1 MTVAVAVRKQGR
13 TVVAADSLV
22 NFGGERYPNDNSRF
36 RKIQEVGDSLMVWSG
51 WSLYAEL
58 LTAHLSRQPPPSLHN
73 EAEVFS
79 FFVSFW
85 RALQEEY
92 TLLQPRGSREH
103 PFGELDS
110 VFLLAN
116 RSGVFRISSDLDVT
130 EFNRFAA
137 IGSGSK
143 YALGALQVLYACE
156 EDPLEIARRA
166 VQVGID
172 SNVYCGG
179 PIDVAEVKP

>member
-1 MTVAVAVRKQGR
+1 MTIAVAVRKSGR
-13 TVVAADSLV
+13 IVVAADSLV
-22 NFGGERYPNDNSRF
+22 NFGGERYPNENSRF
-36 RKIQEVGDSLMVWSG
+36 HKIQEVGDSLVVWSG

-58 LTAHLSRQPPPSLHN
+58 LNAHLERQPPPSLHG
-73 EAEVFS
+73 EGEVFA

-92 TLLQPRGSREH
+92 TLLKPLGSREH
-103 PFGELDS
+103 PFAELDS

-116 RSGVFRISSDLDVT
+116 RTGVYRVSSDLDVT
-130 EFNRFAA
+130 EFSRFAA

-143 YALGALQVLYACE
+143 YALGALQVLYE
-156 EDPLEIARRA
+156 REKDPVEIARRA

-179 PIDVAEVKP
+179 PIDVMEVKT

>member
-1 MTVAVAVRKQGR
+1 MTVAVAVRKHGR

-22 NFGGERYPNDNSRF
+22 NFGGERYGTENSRF
-36 RKIQEVGDSLMVWSG
+36 HKIQKVGDSLVVWSG

-58 LTAHLSRQPPPSLHN
+58 LNAHLERLPPPSLN
-73 EAEVFS
+73 TEAEVFD

-85 RALQEEY
+85 RALIEQY
-92 TLLQPRGSREH
+92 TLLQPSGSREH
-103 PFGELDS
+103 PFAELDS

-116 RSGVFRISSDLDVT
+116 RAGVFRVSSDLDVT
-130 EFNRFAA
+130 EFTHYAA

-143 YALGALQVLYACE
+143 YALGALRVLFE
-156 EDPLEIARRA
+156 HDDDPVSIAQRA

-172 SNVYCGG
+172 FNVSCGG
-179 PIDVAEVKP
+179 PIDVCEVP

>member
-13 TVVAADSLV
+13 TIVAADSLV
-22 NFGGERYPNDNSRF
+22 NFGGERYPNENTRF
-36 RKIQEVGDSLMVWSG
+36 HKIQAVGDSLLVWSG

-58 LTAHLSRQPPPSLHN
+58 LTAHLEQKPPPSLHT
-73 EAEVFS
+73 EGEVFA

-85 RALQEEY
+85 RALQEQY
-92 TLLQPRGSREH
+92 TLLQPPGSREH

-116 RSGVFRISSDLDVT
+116 RSGVFRVQSDLDVT
-130 EFNRFAA
+130 GFSHFAA
-137 IGSGSK
+137 IGSGAK
-143 YALGALQVLYACE
+143 YALGALQVLYPR
-156 EDPLEIARRA
+156 EDDPAEIARAA

-179 PIDVAEVKP
+179 PIDVCEVP

>member
-1 MTVAVAVRKQGR
+1 MTVAVAVRKHGR

-22 NFGGERYPNDNSRF
+22 NFGGERYPTENTRF
-36 RKIQEVGDSLMVWSG
+36 HKIQPVGDSLVVWSG

-58 LTAHLSRQPPPSLHN
+58 LTAHLERLPPPSLHT
-73 EAEVFS
+73 EGEVFH

-92 TLLQPRGSREH
+92 TLLQPPGSREH
-103 PFGELDS
+103 PFAELDS

-116 RSGVFRISSDLDVT
+116 HAGVFRVSSDLDVT
-130 EFNRFAA
+130 EFSHYAA

-143 YALGALQVLYACE
+143 YALGALHVLYGR
-156 EDPLEIARRA
+156 EDDPVEIAQRA

-172 SNVYCGG
+172 LNVYCGG
-179 PIDVAEVKP
+179 PIDVCEVP

>member
-1 MTVAVAVRKQGR
+1 VTIAVAVRKHGR

-22 NFGGERYPNDNSRF
+22 NFGGERYPSENTRF
-36 RKIQEVGDSLMVWSG
+36 HKIKEVGHSLVVWSG

-58 LTAHLSRQPPPSLHN
+58 LNAHLERLPPPSLDT
-73 EAEVFS
+73 EREVFA

-92 TLLQPRGSREH
+92 TLLQPPGSREH

-116 RSGVFRISSDLDVT
+116 RAGVFRVQSDLDVT
-130 EFNRFAA
+130 EFSHFAA
-137 IGSGSK
+137 IGSGAR
-143 YALGALQVLYACE
+143 YALGALQVLYPRE
-156 EDPLEIARRA
+156 EDPAEIARAA

-179 PIDVAEVKP
+179 PIDVCEVP